1 MLDRLL
7 GTSTFR
13 AAATALDGL
22 AARHAAISDN
32 IANVNTPGYKR
43 KDVVFEEALAR
54 ALDDCGRSPCGG
66 RLPAIEPRLVRETGT
81 SLRADGNNV
90 DIDREAVAL
99 ADNALRYQ
107 TLAQYVGGF
116 FAGLKSVINSG
127 R

>member
-13 AAATALDGL
+13 AAAAALDGL

-54 ALDDCGRSPCGG
+54 ALDDCARNPCGG
-66 RLPAIEPRLVRETGT
+66 RMAPIEPLLVRETGT

-107 TLAQYVGGF
+107 ALAQYVGGF